1 MSDSRRWTRPG
12 IWGFAASLILAG
24 ALPASA
30 LMSHDAHVAKGATSD
45 LAKPVHAQA
54 GPALMD
60 KMSKA
65 VEQIER
71 QVHSKGPFQGASA
84 HAMQQGVLLV
94 ADDMDKVKVSQGG
107 RCQPMRLSV
116 PTT

>member
-1 MSDSRRWTRPG
+1 MSDSTKWMWPG
-12 IWGFAASLILAG
+12 IWGLAASLTLAG

-30 LMSHDAHVAKGATSD
+30 IMSHDGHVAQDSTQD
-45 LAKPVHAQA
+45 LAKSVSAQA
-54 GPALMD
+54 GPVLMD

-71 QVHSKGPFQGASA
+71 QVQTKGPFQGAGS

-94 ADDMDKVKVSQGG
+94 ADDMD
-107 RCQPMRLSV
+107 
-116 PTT
+116 

>member
-1 MSDSRRWTRPG
+1 MSVSQIWKRPG
-12 IWGFAASLILAG
+12 VRILGAATMLMLAG
-24 ALPASA
+24 VVPAGA
-30 LMSHDAHVAKGATSD
+30 IMSHDAHVAQDAKQD
-45 LAKPVHAQA
+45 LAKPVHTQA

-65 VEQIER
+65 VEQVER

-94 ADDMDKVKVSQGG
+94 ADDMDKV
-107 RCQPMRLSV
+107 
-116 PTT
+116 